1 MNSSCAPASL
11 SRRVFASLVGCEMS
25 EFVLELDARVA
36 RFDLLCHP
44 FYQAW
49 SEGKL
54 TPSDLREYSAEY
66 YHHVAAFPTYLSAF
80 HSRLEDGELRRA
92 VLRNLAD
99 EEIEGRAHADLWLD
113 FAAGMGASTN
123 EVRSRKPIAEIE
135 VLIAHFRGVAVNSS
149 LAEALATFYAY
160 ESQVPRVAKEKA
172 RGLRERYGADAKTCG
187 YFTLHQFADVQ
198 HSAVWRDELE
208 RELLAHP
215 EEREAALAAGERA
228 AQMLWQA
235 LDGIQRESTTVAA

>member
-1 MNSSCAPASL
+1 
-11 SRRVFASLVGCEMS
+11 MS
-25 EFVLELDARVA
+25 EFVRELDARVA

-54 TPSDLREYSAEY
+54 TRDDLREYSAEY

-80 HSRLEDGELRRA
+80 HARLEDGEQRRA

-99 EEIEGRAHADLWLD
+99 EEIEGCAHADLWLD
-113 FAAGMGASTN
+113 FAAGMGAMAN
-123 EVRSRKPIAEIE
+123 EVRSRKPIAEIAA
-135 VLIAHFRGVAVNSS
+135 LIRHFRSVAVNGTP
-149 LAEALATFYAY
+149 AEVLATFYAY

-172 RGLRERYGADAKTCG
+172 RGLHERYGADARTCG

-208 RELLAHP
+208 RELKAHP
-215 EEREAALAAGERA
+215 EEREAALAAGEGA
-228 AQMLWQA
+228 AEKLWQA
-235 LDGIQRESTTVAA
+235 LDGIQRQITTAAA

>member
-1 MNSSCAPASL
+1 MT
-11 SRRVFASLVGCEMS
+11 
-25 EFVLELDARVA
+25 EFVQELDARIA
-36 RFDLLCHP
+36 QFDLLCHP

-54 TPSDLREYSAEY
+54 TTDDLREYSAQY
-66 YHHVAAFPTYLSAF
+66 YHHVSAFPTYLSTF

-113 FAAGMGASTN
+113 FANGMGASGDQ
-123 EVRSRKPIAEIE
+123 VRSTRTVEEIE
-135 VLIAHFRGVAVNSS
+135 ALIAHFRSVASNATR
-149 LAEALATFYAY
+149 AEALATFYAY

-172 RGLRERYGADAKTCG
+172 KGLRERYGADTKTCG
-187 YFTLHQFADVQ
+187 YFTLHQYADVQ
-198 HSAVWRDELE
+198 HSGVWRDELE
-208 RELLAHP
+208 RELAAHP
-215 EEREAALAAGERA
+215 EQREAALNAAERG

-235 LDGIQRESTTVAA
+235 LDGVQRQITPSLA

>member
-1 MNSSCAPASL
+1 MY
-11 SRRVFASLVGCEMS
+11 
-25 EFVLELDARVA
+25 EFVQELDARVA

-54 TPSDLREYSAEY
+54 TRDDLREYSAEY

-99 EEIEGRAHADLWLD
+99 EEIEGCAHADLWLD
-113 FAAGMGASTN
+113 FASGMGASADD
-123 EVRSRKPIAEIE
+123 VRSRKPIAEIE
-135 VLIAHFRGVAVNSS
+135 ALIAHFRG
-149 LAEALATFYAY
+149 LAGVGTRAEVLATFYAY

-187 YFTLHQFADVQ
+187 YFALHQFADVQ
-198 HSAVWRDELE
+198 HSAIWRNELE
-208 RELLAHP
+208 HELTAHP

-235 LDGIQRESTTVAA
+235 LDGIQRQITTIAA

>member
-1 MNSSCAPASL
+1 MTS
-11 SRRVFASLVGCEMS
+11 
-25 EFVLELDARVA
+25 FVQELDARIA

-54 TPSDLREYSAEY
+54 TNDDLREYSAEY

-80 HSRLEDGELRRA
+80 HARLEDGELRRN

-113 FAAGMGASTN
+113 FAHGMGASSN
-123 EVRSRKPIAEIE
+123 EVHSRQPIAEIDA
-135 VLIAHFRGVAVNSS
+135 LITHFRSVASTATR
-149 LAEALATFYAY
+149 AEVLATFYAY

-172 RGLRERYGADAKTCG
+172 RGLRERYAADSKTCG

-198 HSAVWRDELE
+198 HSAVWREELE
-208 RELLAHP
+208 REI
-215 EEREAALAAGERA
+215 AANPDQRDAAFMAAENA
-228 AQMLWQA
+228 AQKLWQA
-235 LDGIQRESTTVAA
+235 LDGVQRQISATVA

>member
-1 MNSSCAPASL
+1 MND
-11 SRRVFASLVGCEMS
+11 
-25 EFVLELDARVA
+25 FVQSLDARIA
-36 RFDLLCHP
+36 RYDLLCHP

-54 TPSDLREYSAEY
+54 TANDLREYAADY

-80 HSRLEDGELRRA
+80 HSRLDDGDLRRN

-113 FAAGMGASTN
+113 FAEGMGSQRDT
-123 EVRSRKPIAEIE
+123 VMSRQPITEIE
-135 VLIAHFRGVAVNSS
+135 QLTTHFRHVAKTGSH
-149 LAEALATFYAY
+149 AEVLATFYAY

-172 RGLRERYGADAKTCG
+172 KGLRERYGADAKTCS

-198 HSAVWRDELE
+198 HSAVWRDEFV
-208 RELLAHP
+208 RELEAHP
-215 EEREAALAAGERA
+215 EETEAALRAAERA
-228 AQMLWQA
+228 AQMLWRA
-235 LDGIQRESTTVAA
+235 LDGVERRRAVAA